1 MLYEKESVGKRI
13 GQLRKSYGMSREEM
27 AEITGKSVKHYSDI
41 ERGTVGM
48 SLETLLVISSCFK
61 VPADYILLGGSGRQT
76 EGNQKMAKDAE
87 EWRALELLRHL
98 PPAKRT
104 SVLQSMEVFAEALA
118 NGSQKI

>member
-1 MLYEKESVGKRI
+1 MLYEKESIGKRI

-48 SLETLLVISSCFK
+48 SLETLLAISSCFK

-104 SVLQSMEVFAEALA
+104 YVLQSMEVFAEALA